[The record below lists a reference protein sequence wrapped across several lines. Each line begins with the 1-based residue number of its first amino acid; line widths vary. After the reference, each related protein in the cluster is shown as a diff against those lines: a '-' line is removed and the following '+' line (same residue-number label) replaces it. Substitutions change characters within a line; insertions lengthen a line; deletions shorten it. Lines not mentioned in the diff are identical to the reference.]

1 LVCSLQQTRAKVQV
15 EFFAGQGLAAS
26 LSTAREATI
35 ARICT
40 FDNAD
45 EKISRLATNIRGAVK
60 LPMYV
65 IDVLMD
71 PRSSLG
77 LPEQQQASS
86 TNKLTWKRL
95 HIIGIGI

>member
-1 LVCSLQQTRAKVQV
+1 VQV

-26 LSTAREATI
+26 LPTARETI

-71 PRSSLG
+71 LRSSLG

-86 TNKLTWKRL
+86 TNKLNWKRL
-95 HIIGIGI
+95 HNHWYWDLT